1 MNIFIIDYL
10 LLFDHLLPRFIFRL
24 HPSLWVEINK
34 SKESC
39 CCTADSLR
47 QTVSPS
53 SALGRCYPG
62 TWATSVCSGSQ
73 KWAPVP
79 PSWTASRALPPW
91 WTRSRPAACSRWRTV
106 ASRPWSAGC
115 WPPGP
120 DSPACSP
127 SGRPAAACRPGR
139 WRWPGRGGCRTPWG
153 PILRE
158 ERVEQEKR
166 KDTIYMS
173 CTKQYFYV
181 DNGWNNPVMR
191 KGVTQWQAHRDF
203 PRLQSLFSVSLFWF
217 PGVQIYCFSSVEQ
230 QGSSFVRPAQHQ
242 TTGQ

>member
-34 SKESC
+34 IKKESC

-166 KDTIYMS
+166 KDKLFI
-173 CTKQYFYV
+173 
-181 DNGWNNPVMR
+181 WAALNNIFTSTMDEI
-191 KGVTQWQAHRDF
+191 T
-203 PRLQSLFSVSLFWF
+203 L
-217 PGVQIYCFSSVEQ
+217 
-230 QGSSFVRPAQHQ
+230 
-242 TTGQ
+242 